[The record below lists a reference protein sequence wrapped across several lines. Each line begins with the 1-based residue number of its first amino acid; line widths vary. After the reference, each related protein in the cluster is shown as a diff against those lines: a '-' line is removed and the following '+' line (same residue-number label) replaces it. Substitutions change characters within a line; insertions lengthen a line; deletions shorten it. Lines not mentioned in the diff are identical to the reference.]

1 MKTNCL
7 LTVVL
12 CFGLATGAMAQKA
25 EELQNS
31 YNYKRALEILQND
44 GDQNEALDYLNKEIT
59 EHPKNGYAYY
69 MMGNLYNNANMSGD
83 AIGPTNKAIEYLQ
96 KDKEWITYAYRQ
108 RANINL
114 KLGNEKS
121 ALDDWALSLKST
133 PKDINTLIDRAEYYY
148 QNDMYAEADAD
159 YEKICKIL

>member
-1 MKTNCL
+1 MKTNYL

-69 MMGNLYNNANMSGD
+69 MMGNLYNNANTVELFG
-83 AIGPTNKAIEYLQ
+83 AITNQQASSFI
-96 KDKEWITYAYRQ
+96 R
-108 RANINL
+108 
-114 KLGNEKS
+114 
-121 ALDDWALSLKST
+121 
-133 PKDINTLIDRAEYYY
+133 
-148 QNDMYAEADAD
+148 DMYALKEKLK
-159 YEKICKIL
+159 YEDNPRIKVIINLFL